1 MTFASFCKKNWGKK
15 KKNVKK
21 LTNVFTDLTVL
32 EYVVVVANGLAQLDK

>member
-1 MTFASFCKKNWGKK
+1 MRVFVKKTGEKK